1 MIKVDVQTSIR
12 LLQVGIVVQHH
23 ATATIHRQVDKMA
36 AVKTEVDFTGSR
48 PRPETIIHLHSRTAR
63 VQGRIDRV
71 HSQIGRIQGHNRPV
85 IAVDGS
91 VSLPTPVDARM
102 IALLDAEMTVA
113 ASRSWNSTNLSSRRA
128 TRLLMSGM
136 AEVLIMATAAVW
148 AAGIAVAG
156 MIADRRFAAE
166 AEVSGVLAAAA
177 EVLAVAT
184 AEIAVAVEIAAEEVG
199 IVVVAVA
206 VRKAEEDGPAPGLA
220 RSGANAM

>member
-1 MIKVDVQTSIR
+1 MIKLDVQTST
-12 LLQVGIVVQHH
+12 LLHRVGIVVQHH

-36 AVKTEVDFTGSR
+36 AVKTGVDSTGSR
-48 PRPETIIHLHSRTAR
+48 PRPETITRLHSRTGR
-63 VQGRIDRV
+63 V
-71 HSQIGRIQGHNRPV
+71 QGHNRPV

-91 VSLPTPVDARM
+91 ASLPTPVDARM

-148 AAGIAVAG
+148 AAGIAVAD

-177 EVLAVAT
+177 EVLAAAT
-184 AEIAVAVEIAAEEVG
+184 AEIAVAVEIAAEEVE
-199 IVVVAVA
+199 IVVEAVA

>member
-1 MIKVDVQTSIR
+1 MIKVDVQTST
-12 LLQVGIVVQHH
+12 LLHRVGIVVQHH

-36 AVKTEVDFTGSR
+36 AVKTGVDFTGSR
-48 PRPETIIHLHSRTAR
+48 PPPETIIHLHSRTGR

-91 VSLPTPVDARM
+91 ASLPT
-102 IALLDAEMTVA
+102 LLDAEMTVA

-148 AAGIAVAG
+148 AAGIA
-156 MIADRRFAAE
+156 
-166 AEVSGVLAAAA
+166 
-177 EVLAVAT
+177 
-184 AEIAVAVEIAAEEVG
+184 
-199 IVVVAVA
+199 
-206 VRKAEEDGPAPGLA
+206 
-220 RSGANAM
+220 

>member
-1 MIKVDVQTSIR
+1 
-12 LLQVGIVVQHH
+12 
-23 ATATIHRQVDKMA
+23 
-36 AVKTEVDFTGSR
+36 
-48 PRPETIIHLHSRTAR
+48 
-63 VQGRIDRV
+63 
-71 HSQIGRIQGHNRPV
+71 
-85 IAVDGS
+85 
-91 VSLPTPVDARM
+91 M

-177 EVLAVAT
+177 EVLAAAT
-184 AEIAVAVEIAAEEVG
+184 AEIAVAAEIAAVAAEIAAEEVE
-199 IVVVAVA
+199 IVVEAVA
-206 VRKAEEDGPAPGLA
+206 VRKAEGDGPAPGLA
-220 RSGANAM
+220 RVVQTRCS

>member
-1 MIKVDVQTSIR
+1 MIKVDAQTSTR

-36 AVKTEVDFTGSR
+36 AVKTGVDSTGSR
-48 PRPETIIHLHSRTAR
+48 PRPETITRLHSRTGR

-91 VSLPTPVDARM
+91 ASLPTPVDARM

-128 TRLLMSGM
+128 TRLLMYGM

-184 AEIAVAVEIAAEEVG
+184 AEIAVAVEIAAEEVE
-199 IVVVAVA
+199 IVVEAVA
-206 VRKAEEDGPAPGLA
+206 VRKAEGDGPAPGLA